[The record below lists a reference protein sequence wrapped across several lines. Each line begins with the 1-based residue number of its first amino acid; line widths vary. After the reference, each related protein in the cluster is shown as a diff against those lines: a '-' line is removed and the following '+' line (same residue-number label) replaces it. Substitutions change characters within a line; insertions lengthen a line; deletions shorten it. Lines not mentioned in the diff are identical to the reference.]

1 MTKFDTLRIC
11 ATFREIMHLVL
22 RAVEPAV
29 MGQSSL
35 VCNSEMARCR
45 VELAYMGLEK
55 PRGCGCVPQ
64 L

>member
-11 ATFREIMHLVL
+11 ATFREIMRLVL

-29 MGQSSL
+29 MGQSSV
-35 VCNSEMARCR
+35 VCNGEMARCR
-45 VELAYMGLEK
+45 AELAYTGLEK
-55 PRGCGCVPQ
+55 TRGCGCVPH